1 MMNLV
6 RSLIGSPNNEVIS
19 SEVINDLMGGADIS
33 QVVVY
38 DTEYIFGAILII
50 LFHVGIFILISNFQ
64 KSFSRGRK

>member
-1 MMNLV
+1 MMTLI
-6 RSLIGSPNNEVIS
+6 RGLIGTPNNQVVVD
-19 SEVINDLMGGADIS
+19 EVINDIMGGAHVS